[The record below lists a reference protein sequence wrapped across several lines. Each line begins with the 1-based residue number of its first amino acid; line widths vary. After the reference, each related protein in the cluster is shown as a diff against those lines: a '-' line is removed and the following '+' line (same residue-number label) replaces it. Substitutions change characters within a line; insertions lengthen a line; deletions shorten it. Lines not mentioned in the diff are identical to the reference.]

1 MTAPAGAVV
10 DLSLPADDAHMAA
23 ATPDPRVEAARLTA
37 TGNPA
42 QIAAVGRELGESG
55 AAMDGVY
62 EQSRRTQQVLAASFA
77 NDGSPVYDGAA
88 HWSSLPAGFRDA
100 GTRLHDAGRRLGV
113 VAEELGTAITDV
125 TGRLNRLT
133 ADLQTWRSAWNAEV
147 NAARGPSGLI
157 PVDAVPRLQ
166 DRRNDVAAG
175 MQEAATACGQ
185 GVAARVGRYDQIL
198 GDCMRV
204 LGDLGSTAGF
214 GMPIGTG
221 GPADTS
227 SLRPGDQLVPG
238 GRLES
243 SSLTPPVPPT
253 PGFTLAPTF
262 PTPGFTPAPQ
272 GPFILGNPIPQPLP
286 GLPGFAPAPRDPGPL
301 ITVPGPGLGP
311 HRDAASDSP
320 APGSAPGTPPP
331 NLAPEGAGREG
342 AFGQAKRDSGI
353 PVGMPPSRVLPNID
367 KREQI
372 QPGRIYEY
380 DLPAPGGGVRT
391 VRIRDDAGGHEFPDD
406 PSQNRGPHFNTDDG
420 GHYDY

>member
-1 MTAPAGAVV
+1 MTAPAAAV
-10 DLSLPADDAHMAA
+10 DLSLPVDDVLTAA

-37 TGNPA
+37 TGHPA

-62 EQSRRTQQVLAASFA
+62 EQSRRAQQVLAASFV
-77 NDGSPVYDGAA
+77 NDGSPVYDEAA
-88 HWSSLPAGFRDA
+88 HWSGLPTGFRDA
-100 GTRLHDAGRRLGV
+100 GTWLHDAGRRLGV
-113 VAEELGTAITDV
+113 VAEEPGTAIADV

-133 ADLQTWRSAWNAEV
+133 ADLHTWRAAWGAEV

-157 PVDAVPRLQ
+157 PVDAMPRLQ
-166 DRRNDVAAG
+166 ARRADVAAG

-185 GVAARVGRYDQIL
+185 GVAARVGRYDEIL

-204 LGDLGSTAGF
+204 LGDSGSTTGL
-214 GMPIGTG
+214 GVSIGTG

-227 SLRPGDQLVPG
+227 SLRPGDRLVLG

-243 SSLTPPVPPT
+243 SSPTPPVPPT

-262 PTPGFTPAPQ
+262 PTPGLTPAPQ
-272 GPFILGNPIPQPLP
+272 GPFILANPIPQPLP
-286 GLPGFAPAPRDPGPL
+286 GLPGFTPAPRDPGPL

-311 HRDAASDSP
+311 RRDAAASGSP
-320 APGSAPGTPPP
+320 APGTPPL

-353 PVGMPPSRVLPNID
+353 PVGMPPTRVLPNID

-372 QPGRIYEY
+372 QPGRVYEY
-380 DLPAPGGGVRT
+380 DLPAPGGGTRT

>member
-1 MTAPAGAVV
+1 MDEVYGR
-10 DLSLPADDAHMAA
+10 SRAA
-23 ATPDPRVEAARLTA
+23 
-37 TGNPA
+37 
-42 QIAAVGRELGESG
+42 
-55 AAMDGVY
+55 
-62 EQSRRTQQVLAASFA
+62 QQALAASFA
-77 NDGSPVYDGAA
+77 NDGTPVYDETT
-88 HWSSLPAGFRDA
+88 HWSALPAGFRDA

-113 VAEELGTAITDV
+113 VADELTSATTEV
-125 TGRLNRLT
+125 TGRLDRLRV
-133 ADLQTWRSAWNAEV
+133 DLNAWRSSWAAEV
-147 NAARGPSGLI
+147 AAVQRPGGLI
-157 PVDAVPRLQ
+157 PLDQVPRLQ
-166 DRRNDVAAG
+166 ARRADVIAG

-185 GVAARVGRYDQIL
+185 TVAARVGRYNEVLADCVRLL
-198 GDCMRV
+198 GD
-204 LGDLGSTAGF
+204 
-214 GMPIGTG
+214 P
-221 GPADTS
+221 GPAAGPAPGPGPLGPFDTS
-227 SLRPGDQLVPG
+227 SLRPGALLVPG
-238 GRLES
+238 ATLEGS
-243 SSLTPPVPPT
+243 SIAPPP
-253 PGFTLAPTF
+253 L

-272 GPFILGNPIPQPLP
+272 GPSILVNPVPDPLP
-286 GLPGFAPAPRDPGPL
+286 GLPGFAPAPRDPGRL

-353 PVGMPPSRVLPNID
+353 PVGMPPTRVLPNID